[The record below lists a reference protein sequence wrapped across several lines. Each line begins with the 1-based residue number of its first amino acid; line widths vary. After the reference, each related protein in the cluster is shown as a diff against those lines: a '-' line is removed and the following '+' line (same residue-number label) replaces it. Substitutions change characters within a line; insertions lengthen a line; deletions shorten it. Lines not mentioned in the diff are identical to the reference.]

1 MATTAPR
8 TRSHP
13 VALVALAAVGAVTT
27 LVSTLSWEQFTQ
39 DFRSTFWPLVVL
51 AVAIAGTGALM
62 RWWRVPRALVP
73 LAQLVVAAMLVSV
86 FVAGTPIPLGE
97 SWTRLVEAFTAAVD
111 TANRFA
117 PPVPSAAPPVHP
129 LLIAGGAACLLLVD
143 VAACTLRRVPL
154 AGLPLLTIYS
164 VPVSMAGEGPHWAL
178 FLLTAV
184 GFLVMIFLSEA
195 EQIARW
201 GPLLVEDRA
210 GAAPRAVSTRAW
222 PRTGARAIGGTAL
235 VLAVVLPLAL
245 PSYGVRVFE
254 FGTAAGGDRDIKID
268 NPAADLQRDLTRG
281 EDTPLIR
288 VRTDD
293 PDPRYLRVAVLNRFR
308 EQEWS
313 SGDREVPD
321 SQRADGTMPMP
332 VGVSVGLPREEYD
345 YQLEATRAFE
355 STWLPTTGLV
365 SAVDAPGD
373 WRFDTSTMDFLASD
387 DDLDTRSLSWSVK
400 ALKLDYDANEL
411 ADSGPAG
418 ALVSRDFTEVPDD
431 IDPVVQQIT
440 DEVTADAPSR
450 FEKAVALQQW
460 FRSTGGFTYDDS
472 VSIGNGQ
479 DDLVRFLTP
488 GDEGRRG
495 YCEQFAASMALMA
508 RQLGIPARVAIGFL
522 EPERIGGGVWE
533 YSSHDLHAWPELFFP
548 GSGWVRF
555 EPTPG
560 DRADTV
566 PDYTRQRITPGEDT
580 TAPSTAP
587 SARPD
592 QTPRDTA
599 PVDPQQ
605 QDTDAAG
612 QTGTDG
618 RLGWLPLAAAALAG
632 VLLVLLLLA
641 PRAVRRRRR
650 AQRVLLG
657 PEEAWSELHDTV
669 VDLGLPWPRSRSPRE
684 TRDALVQ
691 LFGAPLDEYADDRP
705 RRGPE
710 TNPDA
715 VAALDLL
722 VGALERL
729 RYARAD
735 DAGRGTWR
743 AETELCVEA
752 LHGGATRRARRTAE
766 WWPRSVFR
774 GRSAAPQPGAD
785 VRVDEAVSGRVVDH
799 VG

>member
-1 MATTAPR
+1 MPTSAPR
-8 TRSHP
+8 SRSHP
-13 VALVALAAVGAVTT
+13 VALVALAAVGAATT
-27 LVSTLSWEQFTQ
+27 LVSTLSWQQFTQ

-51 AVAIAGTGALM
+51 AVVIVGTGALL

-73 LAQLVVAAMLVSV
+73 LAQLVVASMLLCL
-86 FVAGTPIPLGE
+86 FVAGTPLPLGE
-97 SWTRLVEAFTAAVD
+97 SWTRVVEAFTAAVD

-143 VAACTLRRVPL
+143 VFACTLRRVPL

-201 GPLLVEDRA
+201 GPLLVEDRT
-210 GAAPRAVSTRAW
+210 GSAPRPLQSRAW

-235 VLAVVLPLAL
+235 VMAVVVPLAL

-281 EDTPLIR
+281 EDVPLIR
-288 VRTDD
+288 LRTDD
-293 PDPRYLRVAVLNRFR
+293 PDPSYLRVAVLNRFR
-308 EQEWS
+308 ENEWS

-321 SQRADGTMPMP
+321 SQRADGQMPAL
-332 VGVSVGLPREEYD
+332 VGVSVGLARQTYD
-345 YQLEATRAFE
+345 YQFDATRDFD
-355 STWLPTTGLV
+355 STWLPTTGQV
-365 SAVDAPGD
+365 ERVEAEGD
-373 WRFDTSTMDFLASD
+373 WRYDTSTMDFLASD
-387 DDLDTRSLSWSVK
+387 DDLDTRSLSWSLTAV
-400 ALKLDYDANEL
+400 KLDYDANDL

-431 IDPVVQQIT
+431 IDARVQQIT

-450 FEKAVALQQW
+450 FEKAVALQRW

-488 GDEGRRG
+488 GDGGRRG
-495 YCEQFAASMALMA
+495 YCEQFAAAMALMA
-508 RQLGIPARVAIGFL
+508 RQVGIPARVAIGFL
-522 EPERIGGGVWE
+522 QPDRVGSGTWE

-560 DRADTV
+560 DRASTV
-566 PDYTRQRITPGEDT
+566 PGYTRQQIVPGDDT
-580 TAPSTAP
+580 ASPSAAP
-587 SARPD
+587 SAQP
-592 QTPRDTA
+592 QQPRDNT
-599 PVDPQQ
+599 PVDPEQ
-605 QDTDAAG
+605 QDADAAG
-612 QTGTDG
+612 QTGASDG
-618 RLGWLPLAAAALAG
+618 LGWLPLAGGALAG
-632 VLLVLLLLA
+632 VLVVLLLLG
-641 PRAVRRRRR
+641 PRTVRRRRR
-650 AQRVLLG
+650 AQRVQLG
-657 PEEAWSELHDTV
+657 PEEAWVELHDTA
-669 VDLGLPWPRSRSPRE
+669 VDLGLPWPHARSPRE

-691 LFGAPLDEYADDRP
+691 VFGAPLDEYADERP

-722 VGALERL
+722 VSALERL

-735 DAGRGTWR
+735 DSALGTWR

-774 GRSAAPQPGAD
+774 SRAAAPQTRAD
-785 VRVDEAVSGRVVDH
+785 VRVDGATSGRVVDH